1 VEVFQTEHREPHVQ
15 TETALA
21 LLRKKRSIARKVS
34 RYLREDFGANL
45 LAVGLRG
52 SVARGTAEK
61 FSDVDLLVILQKFQK
76 IPATYKIVDNTY
88 CSLNFETWRTAIS
101 KLRRP
106 HPELP
111 ETLGGFT
118 KILSLYDPSGLLPR
132 IEAEARKVPS
142 NVFRESA
149 ELAMAHSF
157 EDFCRA
163 KNAFLKRDDLVLQDS
178 IDNVTHSAANAVAA
192 LNETG
197 FVSDREIFK
206 AYKKFGKLPRDFA
219 AIQALRYGNLSRLEL
234 FKTMIRFY
242 VNLVDF
248 CKQERVDFPVEREVL
263 EELA

>member
-1 VEVFQTEHREPHVQ
+1 MTSIATIIRE
-15 TETALA
+15 
-21 LLRKKRSIARKVS
+21 KRSIARKVS
-34 RYLREDFGANL
+34 RNLREDLGANL

-61 FSDVDLLVILQKFQK
+61 FSDIDLLVILQKFQK
-76 IPATYKIVDNTY
+76 ILDTYKIVNNTY

-101 KLRRP
+101 KLNRP

-118 KILSLYDPSGLLPR
+118 KILSLYDPTGLLPR
-132 IEAEARKVPS
+132 IEAEARKVPR

-149 ELAMAHSF
+149 ELSLIHSF

-163 KNAFLKRDDLVLQDS
+163 KNAFLKRDDIVLKDS
-178 IDNVTHSAANAVAA
+178 IHNVTHSAVNAVAA

-206 AYKKFGKLPRDFA
+206 AFRKFGKLPRNFST
-219 AIQALRYGNLSRLEL
+219 IQALRYGNLLRPEL

-242 VNLVDF
+242 TGLVDF
-248 CKQERVDFPVEREVL
+248 CKEEGLVFPVEREVL
-263 EELA
+263 EDSA

>member
-1 VEVFQTEHREPHVQ
+1 MTSSTVI
-15 TETALA
+15 
-21 LLRKKRSIARKVS
+21 LRKKRSIARIVS
-34 RYLREDFGANL
+34 RQLKDGLGANL

-61 FSDVDLLVILQKFQK
+61 FSDIDLLVILRKFQK
-76 IPATYKIVDNTY
+76 IPAIYKIVNNTY
-88 CSLNFETWRTAIS
+88 CSLTFETWRTAIS
-101 KLRRP
+101 KLGRP

-118 KILSLYDPSGLLPR
+118 KILSLHDPSGLLPR
-132 IEAEARKVPS
+132 IEAEARNVPS

-149 ELAMAHSF
+149 ELSLIHSF

-163 KNAFLKRDDLVLQDS
+163 KNAFLKKDDLVLKDR
-178 IDNVTHSAANAVAA
+178 IHNVTHSAANVVAA

-197 FVSDREIFK
+197 FVSDREIFR
-206 AYKKFGKLPRDFA
+206 AYKKFGKLPRNFA
-219 AIQALRYGNLSRLEL
+219 TIQALRYSNLSRPEL

-248 CKQERVDFPVEREVL
+248 CKQERIDFPVDREVL
-263 EELA
+263 EDLA

>member
-1 VEVFQTEHREPHVQ
+1 LTSSSA
-15 TETALA
+15 T
-21 LLRKKRSIARKVS
+21 LRKKKSIATNVS
-34 RYLREDFGANL
+34 RELRDDLGANL

-61 FSDVDLLVILQKFQK
+61 FSDIDLLVILQKFQR
-76 IPATYKIVDNTY
+76 ILRTYKIVNSTY

-101 KLRRP
+101 KLSRP

-118 KILSLYDPSGLLPR
+118 RILSLYDPSGLLPK

-149 ELAMAHSF
+149 ELSLVHSF

-163 KNAFLKRDDLVLQDS
+163 KNAFLKRDGLVLQDS
-178 IDNVTHSAANAVAA
+178 IHNITHSAVNAVAA
-192 LNETG
+192 LNETS
-197 FVSDREIFK
+197 FVSDREIFRT
-206 AYKKFGKLPRDFA
+206 YKKFGKLPRNFA
-219 AIQALRYGNLSRLEL
+219 TIQSLRYGKLSRPQL

-242 VNLVDF
+242 TGLVDF
-248 CKQERVDFPVEREVL
+248 CKEEGLTFPVEREVL
-263 EELA
+263 EDLA